1 MHLRLFDTTHLNAYK
16 LCLPFVQRITNSSVH
31 TSTEASPANLLFGNQ
46 LNLDRGILIKLPEES
61 QLPTRASK
69 VIADVL
75 SIQNQLNDMAI
86 DQLTIATTWQ

>member
-31 TSTEASPANLLFGNQ
+31 TSTEASPANLPNQ

-86 DQLTIATTWQ
+86 DQLTIATIWQ